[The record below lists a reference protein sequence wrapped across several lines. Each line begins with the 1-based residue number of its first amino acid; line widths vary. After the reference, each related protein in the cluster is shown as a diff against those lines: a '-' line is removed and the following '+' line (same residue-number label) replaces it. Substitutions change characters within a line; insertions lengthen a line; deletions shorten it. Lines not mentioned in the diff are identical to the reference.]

1 MNDQL
6 AVNHGSNVMD
16 DSTADARP
24 DKGNRRSKRWSDLLR
39 LREIQLT
46 LLIVV
51 IFFAMTAY
59 RPGFASQS
67 NVEFLLLGSVV
78 LGIVTIGQTIVI
90 ITKGI
95 DLSVAPIMGLSAV
108 VTGMLAQQSGLPI
121 PAAVGIALAIGIA
134 LGAINGLLVVVGHIP
149 PIIAT
154 LGTFGLFGGFQF
166 LVTNGA
172 QVSSVPGDFNSFGN
186 GELVPWIPF
195 QVVLLV
201 LLTAAVTVVLR
212 WTVFGRN
219 VMAVGNNES
228 SARIA
233 GVRVRWVVFL
243 TYVISG
249 CLAGFAG
256 LVYVAHVAAAT
267 AVTGTSDN
275 YHLQSIAAALI
286 GGTLISGGRGNVVGS
301 VLASLFL
308 TLTLTSMVFLGIPAI
323 WNYGGQGLLI
333 LAALSL
339 EGRGRASRPLGR
351 GSR

>member
-16 DSTADARP
+16 DSTADTRP

-121 PAAVGIALAIGIA
+121 TAAVGIALAVGIV

-172 QVSSVPGDFNSFGN
+172 QVSSVPDDFNSFGN

-339 EGRGRASRPLGR
+339 EGRGRASSPLGR

>member
-6 AVNHGSNVMD
+6 AVNHGSNVMG
-16 DSTADARP
+16 DSMADARP
-24 DKGNRRSKRWSDLLR
+24 DTGNRRSKRWSDLLR

-46 LLIVV
+46 LLILV

-59 RPGFASQS
+59 RPLFDNQS

-78 LGIVTIGQTIVI
+78 LGIVTIGQTVVI

-108 VTGMLAQQSGLPI
+108 VTGMLAQQRGLPI
-121 PAAVGIALAIGIA
+121 TAAVGIALAIGIV

-172 QVSSVPGDFNSFGN
+172 QVSGVPEDFNSFGN
-186 GELVPWIPF
+186 GQLVPWVPF

-201 LLTAAVTVVLR
+201 LLTVAAMVILR

-233 GVRVRWVVFL
+233 GVRVRWVVFS

-286 GGTLISGGRGNVVGS
+286 GGTLISGACWPVC
-301 VLASLFL
+301 F
-308 TLTLTSMVFLGIPAI
+308 
-323 WNYGGQGLLI
+323 
-333 LAALSL
+333 
-339 EGRGRASRPLGR
+339 
-351 GSR
+351 

>member
-6 AVNHGSNVMD
+6 AVNHGSNVMG
-16 DSTADARP
+16 DSMADARP
-24 DKGNRRSKRWSDLLR
+24 DTGNRRSKRWSDLLR

-46 LLIVV
+46 LLILV

-59 RPGFASQS
+59 RPLFDNQS

-78 LGIVTIGQTIVI
+78 LGIVTIGQTVVI

-108 VTGMLAQQSGLPI
+108 VTGMLAQQRGLPI
-121 PAAVGIALAIGIA
+121 TAAVGIALAIGIV

-172 QVSSVPGDFNSFGN
+172 QVSGVPEDFNSFGN
-186 GELVPWIPF
+186 GQLVPWVPF

-201 LLTAAVTVVLR
+201 LLTVAAMVILR

-233 GVRVRWVVFL
+233 GVRVRWVVFS

-286 GGTLISGGRGNVVGS
+286 GGTLIS
-301 VLASLFL
+301 F
-308 TLTLTSMVFLGIPAI
+308 
-323 WNYGGQGLLI
+323 
-333 LAALSL
+333 
-339 EGRGRASRPLGR
+339 
-351 GSR
+351 